1 MKKNYVYFIAPL
13 AGLAVFFA
21 IYWNYSAG
29 YEARLE
35 NQKKADREE
44 LQKKLDEEARGRLQA
59 ATEAKKAQ
67 DDRKEQKRL
76 KDLKDAEDADR
87 RERAVQARNRALRDA
102 DKLAAQVKRLKK
114 DIEDEQTEISKIE
127 EDRKRLVAEQKFIRD
142 YVKKSE
148 DNTRNLL
155 STLDK
160 VVEADK
166 KWDEANK
173 EAARLAASKR

>member
-13 AGLAVFFA
+13 VGVAVFFA

-29 YEARLE
+29 YDARME
-35 NQKKADREE
+35 NLKKAERAKAEKQVEE
-44 LQKKLDEEARGRLQA
+44 ETRSRFQA

-76 KDLKDAEDADR
+76 KELKDAEDADR
-87 RERAVQARNRALRDA
+87 RERAVQARNRAMRET
-102 DKLAAQVKRLKK
+102 DKLAAQVKRLNK
-114 DIEDEQTEISKIE
+114 DIEDEKKEIATIE
-127 EDRKRLVAEQKFIRD
+127 EDRKRSVAEQKFVRD

-155 STLDK
+155 ATLDK

-166 KWDEANK
+166 KWDDANK